1 MKAVAKH
8 RQITATDEIKA
19 KMLQNTLLMLI
30 KTQLG
35 VILTTVPKWVL
46 EPENIGGFIMSEQV
60 QKDFLRKRMIEL
72 REKNHKSQSDMA
84 ELLHCNKSTLSRV
97 EKVGDS
103 TSYKNV
109 LSYAEMYCDYLG
121 LTEEQKK
128 LFLRGERV
136 VVTDTSALLKNVQL
150 IDELSK
156 EYSMVVVPQI
166 VIDELDNIKDHNTN
180 NLAAKAWQ
188 ILKSIGDY
196 TNVVRRD
203 YEGEDDEGNNDSK
216 IVEVARRAAEEFNC
230 QVDIITNDAGF
241 AARLS
246 GDETVR
252 SLYLENYYATKQ
264 DLMDVDSIKKI
275 DEYYADSYDDIED
288 VLGITIPNSKD
299 INAYLANGYTLII
312 SVVRSKH
319 KPMNQRKEKIRWLI
333 DHGADV
339 NKRDSKQHYLPPLSH
354 SIQNNDFE
362 MFMFLL
368 HECKANPNVGSRD
381 PYDTSKFMK
390 KRKNDK
396 TIKND
401 GNMPLMIAA
410 WDNKIQYVKELC
422 ADERTSL
429 NQQDSNGFTALIKAC
444 YWGWLECRDIII
456 KAGADQKIVDRD
468 GYTAEDR
475 YHEFLETGRRKN
487 ANFKKKPNW
496 GGQQRRS

>member
-1 MKAVAKH
+1 MQPSAILYIQYFSKNMIVKK
-8 RQITATDEIKA
+8 IGG
-19 KMLQNTLLMLI
+19 
-30 KTQLG
+30 LG
-35 VILTTVPKWVL
+35 V
-46 EPENIGGFIMSEQV
+46 GEQV
-60 QKDFLRKRMIEL
+60 QREFLRKRMIEL

-84 ELLHCNKSTLSRV
+84 GLIGCNKSTLSRV
-97 EKVGDS
+97 EKRGGD
-103 TSYKNV
+103 TSYKTV
-109 LSYAEMYCDYLG
+109 LGFANDYCRVLG
-121 LTEEQKK
+121 LTPEQKT
-128 LFLRGERV
+128 LFLRGEKV

-166 VIDELDNIKDHNTN
+166 VIDELDSIKDHNTY

-188 ILKSIGDY
+188 IMKSIGDY
-196 TNVVRRD
+196 SNVVRRE
-203 YEGEDDEGNNDSK
+203 YEGDDRDGNNDSK
-216 IVEVARRAAEEFNC
+216 IVAVARNAAEEFNC

-241 AARLS
+241 SARLS
-246 GDETVR
+246 GDDSVK

-264 DLMDVDSIKKI
+264 DLMDVGSIKKI
-275 DEYYADSYDDIED
+275 DEYYADSYENIEEI
-288 VLGITIPNSKD
+288 LGITIPNEKD

-319 KPMNQRKEKIRWLI
+319 RPINQRKEKIKWLI
-333 DHGADV
+333 KHGADV
-339 NKRDSKQHYLPPLSH
+339 NRRDSKQHYLPPLSH

-368 HECKANPNVGSRD
+368 HECNANPNVGSRD
-381 PYDTSKFMK
+381 PHDTNKFMQ

-410 WDNKIQYVKELC
+410 WDNKLDYVKELC

-444 YWGWLECRDIII
+444 YWGWLECKEIIE
-456 KAGADQKIVDRD
+456 KAGADKKIVDRD

-475 YHEFLETGRRKN
+475 YNEYLETGRRK
-487 ANFKKKPNW
+487 KKKPYW
-496 GGQQRRS
+496 GGQHRKP